1 MMQSFIARVAAV
13 VACLML
19 AAGPALPAARI
30 KDVAS
35 LQAGRE
41 NQLIGYGLVVGLQ
54 GTGDSMRS
62 SPFTEQSMRAML
74 QNLGISMVG
83 TQTRAKNIAAVLVT
97 ANLPP
102 FASPG
107 SRIDITVG
115 SLGDASSLRG
125 GTLVMTSLSGAD
137 GQIYAVAQG
146 SVVVTGVS
154 ASGDAAS
161 VQQGVTTAGRVPN
174 GAIIEREL
182 PSRFKDASDLVLQLR
197 NPDFSTA
204 VGMADAIN
212 RYAAA
217 QYGSPIAESRDS
229 QSVGIGRGEA
239 QPPAGGDQREGR
251 HQAGEQDRPA
261 VVDDG
266 DKGRQRQRPEGGE
279 NVEPR
284 RPRPPVAPGLP
295 QREPGRDDEIDRQHP
310 LERDDGERRRPEQE
324 QARRQ
329 QGEPLRVIGP
339 ALRERACGGEGVD
352 EPHDAGAHHR
362 KGEQRQHPFA
372 RPEQGRENPKPQRHQ
387 RAAKAAPHNR
397 RHRNPQGAADAGG
410 RRSRPSRRRGE
421 PRARS
426 PSTDEAGASST
437 LRRGG
442 PPLRRRKR
450 HAARADRPK
459 ARSRIATVRR
469 ARGNRRDTASRAR
482 RP

>member
-1 MMQSFIARVAAV
+1 MMQLFFRRVVAAL
-13 VACLML
+13 ACIML

-35 LQAGRE
+35 LQAGRD

-107 SRIDITVG
+107 SRIDVTVG
-115 SLGDASSLRG
+115 SLGDAASLRG

-146 SVVVTGVS
+146 SIVVTGIS

-182 PSRFKDASDLVLQLR
+182 PSRFKDSSDLVLQLR
-197 NPDFSTA
+197 NPDFSTS

-217 QYGSPIAESRDS
+217 QYGNPIAESRDS
-229 QSVGIGRGEA
+229 QSVYIAKPKMADLARLMADIENLVIETDVPARVVINERTGTIVIGQDVRISPVAVSYGTLTVQITEMPKVVQPEPFSRGVTA
-239 QPPAGGDQREGR
+239 
-251 HQAGEQDRPA
+251 
-261 VVDDG
+261 
-266 DKGRQRQRPEGGE
+266 
-279 NVEPR
+279 VEPNTDILVQQNGGN
-284 RPRPPVAPGLP
+284 VAVLDGSSLRSLVAGLNSIGVKP
-295 QREPGRDDEIDRQHP
+295 
-310 LERDDGERRRPEQE
+310 DGIISILQS
-324 QARRQ
+324 
-329 QGEPLRVIGP
+329 IKT
-339 ALRERACGGEGVD
+339 
-352 EPHDAGAHHR
+352 AGALQA
-362 KGEQRQHPFA
+362 ELVLQ
-372 RPEQGRENPKPQRHQ
+372 
-387 RAAKAAPHNR
+387 
-397 RHRNPQGAADAGG
+397 
-410 RRSRPSRRRGE
+410 
-421 PRARS
+421 
-426 PSTDEAGASST
+426 
-437 LRRGG
+437 
-442 PPLRRRKR
+442 
-450 HAARADRPK
+450 
-459 ARSRIATVRR
+459 
-469 ARGNRRDTASRAR
+469 
-482 RP
+482 

>member
-1 MMQSFIARVAAV
+1 MMQSLIARVAAAI
-13 VACLML
+13 ACLML
-19 AAGPALPAARI
+19 AVGPALPAARI

-229 QSVGIGRGEA
+229 QSVYIAKPKMADLARLMADIENLVVETDAPARVVINERTGTIVIG
-239 QPPAGGDQREGR
+239 
-251 HQAGEQDRPA
+251 QDVRIS
-261 VVDDG
+261 
-266 DKGRQRQRPEGGE
+266 
-279 NVEPR
+279 
-284 RPRPPVAPGLP
+284 PVAVSYGSLTVQVNEMPEVIQPEPFSKGVTAVQPRTDILVQQDGGNVAMLDGSSLRSLVSGLNSIGVKP
-295 QREPGRDDEIDRQHP
+295 
-310 LERDDGERRRPEQE
+310 DGIISILQS
-324 QARRQ
+324 
-329 QGEPLRVIGP
+329 IKT
-339 ALRERACGGEGVD
+339 
-352 EPHDAGAHHR
+352 AGALQA
-362 KGEQRQHPFA
+362 ELVLQ
-372 RPEQGRENPKPQRHQ
+372 
-387 RAAKAAPHNR
+387 
-397 RHRNPQGAADAGG
+397 
-410 RRSRPSRRRGE
+410 
-421 PRARS
+421 
-426 PSTDEAGASST
+426 
-437 LRRGG
+437 
-442 PPLRRRKR
+442 
-450 HAARADRPK
+450 
-459 ARSRIATVRR
+459 
-469 ARGNRRDTASRAR
+469 
-482 RP
+482 

>member
-1 MMQSFIARVAAV
+1 MMQSFLSRAAV
-13 VACLML
+13 VLACFML

-62 SPFTEQSMRAML
+62 SPFTEQSVRAML

-107 SRIDITVG
+107 SRIDVTVG
-115 SLGDASSLRG
+115 SLGDATSLRG

-146 SVVVTGVS
+146 SIVVTGIS

-229 QSVGIGRGEA
+229 QSVYVSKPKMADLARLMADIENLVIETDAPARVVINERTGTIVIG
-239 QPPAGGDQREGR
+239 
-251 HQAGEQDRPA
+251 QDVRIS
-261 VVDDG
+261 
-266 DKGRQRQRPEGGE
+266 
-279 NVEPR
+279 
-284 RPRPPVAPGLP
+284 PVAVSYGSLTVQVNEMP
-295 QREPGRDDEIDRQHP
+295 QVVQPEPFSK
-310 LERDDGERRRPEQE
+310 
-324 QARRQ
+324 
-329 QGEPLRVIGP
+329 
-339 ALRERACGGEGVD
+339 GVT
-352 EPHDAGAHHR
+352 AV
-362 KGEQRQHPFA
+362 Q
-372 RPEQGRENPKPQRHQ
+372 
-387 RAAKAAPHNR
+387 
-397 RHRNPQGAADAGG
+397 
-410 RRSRPSRRRGE
+410 
-421 PRARS
+421 
-426 PSTDEAGASST
+426 PSTDILVQQEGGNVAMLDGSSLRSLVSGLNSIGVKPDGIISILQSIKTAGA
-437 LRRGG
+437 LQAE
-442 PPLRRRKR
+442 L
-450 HAARADRPK
+450 
-459 ARSRIATVRR
+459 VLQ
-469 ARGNRRDTASRAR
+469 
-482 RP
+482 